1 MKISSK
7 TVNQNENVEGYV
19 PDEGKKT
26 KIPEKQQNEVEICNL
41 PENEFKIMI
50 VKMIQDLGER
60 MEKMQ

>member
-26 KIPEKQQNEVEICNL
+26 KIPEKQQSNL
-41 PENEFKIMI
+41 K
-50 VKMIQDLGER
+50 K
-60 MEKMQ
+60 EKKGNH